1 MHEVSCCDC
10 RSYQGVRCL
19 GMSKCQGGESYYL
32 IADIPPRPIAYVTL
46 GCIVRVWIPR
56 CSDSP
61 SGVKVTKMATIRILL
76 LDHQTIIR
84 VGLRMLID
92 ALPEME
98 VVGEVQ
104 DSPAALALMR
114 ETTPDL
120 IIMDISYSSTSGIEA
135 VKQFQRE
142 CPYARVLILSESE
155 DPTFV
160 RSALTAGGLGY
171 ITKRASVSDLLT
183 AIHTLYQGRPFVDPT
198 LSDTL
203 LQDFLTKKT
212 IRSLKGEGD
221 RHSLLSP
228 RERQVLILLAQGY
241 TNREVA
247 EQIYV
252 SIKTVETH
260 RARIAK
266 KLQLRNRAELIHY
279 AHESGLLSTRTD

>member
-1 MHEVSCCDC
+1 VTV
-10 RSYQGVRCL
+10 GPTKVLRCL

-32 IADIPPRPIAYVTL
+32 ITDIPARPIAYVAL
-46 GCIVRVWIPR
+46 RCIVRVRIPR

-61 SGVKVTKMATIRILL
+61 TGVKVTKMATIRILL
-76 LDHQTIIR
+76 LDHQTLMR

-92 ALPEME
+92 ALPETE
-98 VVGEVQ
+98 VVGEAQ

-120 IIMDISYSSTSGIEA
+120 IIMDISCSSTSGIEA
-135 VKQFQRE
+135 IKQFQRE
-142 CPYARVLILSESE
+142 CPYARVLILSESD

-160 RSALTAGGLGY
+160 RSALTAGGSGY
-171 ITKRASVSDLLT
+171 ITKHASVSDLLT
-183 AIHTLYQGRPFVDPT
+183 AIHALYQGHPFVDPT
-198 LSDTL
+198 LTDTL
-203 LQDFLTKKT
+203 LQDFLTKT
-212 IRSLKGEGD
+212 AIPRLKDEGD
-221 RHSLLSP
+221 RRSLLSP
-228 RERQVLILLAQGY
+228 RERQVLILLAQGH

-266 KLQLRNRAELIHY
+266 KLGLRNRADLVRY